1 MNNEFFSVNPVEI
14 RVRPSVPT
22 ERLRLSGA
30 VLPTRPLKHTCK
42 PLLTAARYRPCS
54 MVKSAE
60 HWPKFYNPL
69 PAMMT
74 SPYE

>member
-14 RVRPSVPT
+14 RVRSSVPT

-30 VLPTRPLKHTCK
+30 VLPTRPLKHTSK
-42 PLLTAARYRPCS
+42 SLLTAARYRPYS

-60 HWPKFYNPL
+60 HWPFYNPL